1 MDVIFCSHRKQ
12 HIYQKRSGQ
21 GIMYLCTIP
30 NTSHVLVCSLHA
42 RHLND
47 CLKEAIEVPMSLMK
61 TAFGCWEHME
71 TLAAYGNFIAIPDLE
86 VNCWLRKPSVHGI
99 V

>member
-1 MDVIFCSHRKQ
+1 MSFSV
-12 HIYQKRSGQ
+12 HIES
-21 GIMYLCTIP
+21 
-30 NTSHVLVCSLHA
+30 NTSTRRGADKVLCICALYHVLVCSLHA